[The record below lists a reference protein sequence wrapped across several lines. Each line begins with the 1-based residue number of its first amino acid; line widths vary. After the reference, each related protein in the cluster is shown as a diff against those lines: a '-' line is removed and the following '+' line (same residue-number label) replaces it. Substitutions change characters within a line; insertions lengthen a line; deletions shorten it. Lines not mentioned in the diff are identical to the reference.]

1 MTREI
6 EERGASSACS
16 RHLRLYLTRVGRLYS
31 EGGLGGDGRHHMN
44 INPVHT
50 EFGELLGYFVSLHT
64 KRLT

>member
-16 RHLRLYLTRVGRLYS
+16 RHLRLYLTRVYS
-31 EGGLGGDGRHHMN
+31 ESGLGGDGRHHMN

-50 EFGELLGYFVSLHT
+50 EFGKLLGYFVSLHI